1 MRDFKIKV
9 IPFIF
14 IFLLLIGVYFV
25 FSAPLNQKTLYPA
38 PKNYAPNFW
47 FDTEERYFPC
57 NPLDFNYDKNLQ
69 EIPAEKAKEKYDSL
83 TTQEKLNHFTIFYH
97 LVDDKKNNQWIY
109 EYHLYYVFNEFTNE
123 HYGDWER
130 VDVYVDKNTKKSIK
144 VIGFAHNGSK
154 TKVILA
160 NNELNN
166 PKTNHQRI
174 LIEKGSHASCP
185 DGNNNGLYSRFSDIS
200 NWNSA
205 YGIRD
210 WSLQDKLYGQKIKWN
225 DKRYKLLSM
234 DELKKEYSQKHSL
247 QKRVISKAKNLGI
260 DLLKTF
266 RVNKVYFFQNR
277 HIYIAKEIAG
287 SPPSNPWQRKEYN
300 NPKTAQPIENP
311 LKHIVKVFPEKFT
324 QFTSKTRD
332 IVEETII
339 KLKEIIPLT
348 NKQKKNLL
356 TAEIKERAVFNQ
368 SNNKK
373 TTKTQTHKEKVSNE
387 SIISINS
394 ANSKKEENN
403 KQENI
408 QEENNNNQENQVKVY
423 LLEKR
428 IDKIKK
434 EVFLFQEKIEE
445 IRKEKKKEIE
455 KEKKNI
461 KTIKEDDN
469 SQDSQEKKDKKEKDI
484 QENNNQENKG
494 DLSQK
499 KQKKR
504 NDCLPRSID
513 LNTASL
519 QELEKLVNIGPVIA
533 QRIIDQRKKTPFFS
547 VDDLIKVKGI
557 GKKILTKIK
566 NQGCAYVYIRSN
578 HVTFYPSTGG
588 SGNTKQSSNNNQ
600 CLPKSI
606 EINSASQEELL
617 KIIGVGQTI
626 AQRIINNRPY
636 SSLDD
641 LIKVKGIGE
650 KKIEKIKNQ
659 GCAYVKDEN
668 KNNSEENE
676 ENNEENNE
684 DENEN
689 NKSTENNNKNKEE
702 NDVLKVYPS
711 LIQFSIL
718 ENDTKSQT
726 QTLFISNKGINSLQ
740 WQSVIKYDTPSSQGN
755 WIKIEPSFGYILA
768 NDSINASV
776 FLTDSV
782 SNLLTGN
789 YYATISLSIV
799 QEDTNNNQGTIKE
812 VEVEL
817 KVSENF
823 NNQNNNSN
831 KDNQNKEEEQQPSEE
846 VVINEIAWMGTK
858 ASIKDEWIELY
869 NTTNEDIDISGWS
882 IYGAKTGKCLNF
894 DSADGFSTTIIKA
907 NDYLLYAN
915 HQDDVKDFQ
924 GNSLVDIWDA
934 TISLNNSSPG
944 KIVLYD
950 SSNCQGKVID
960 IINQEGNKYWF
971 FGDNKTKQ
979 TMERISP
986 KELGSDSTNWANN
999 NLIIRQGFD
1008 ANNNPING
1016 TPKAKNSVSTS
1027 PTEINNLDAFN
1038 DDFVSEITLNLR
1050 NSPFIIKDK
1059 LTIPENKTLN
1069 IESGVV
1075 LKFIDSWGRYAGIK
1089 VNGTLKANGT
1099 EDKKIIFT
1107 SLKDD
1112 EYAGDTNN
1120 DQDKTSP
1127 SPGDWDK
1134 IYFTSSSKD
1143 SQLNNVIIRYGGG
1156 GYGTPCSPEMAG
1168 IKIEETNVEIKN
1180 SVIESNQYRGIYLI
1194 NSNSEIDNTQFLNN
1208 QVCCP
1213 TCHNQYGGYAL
1224 EIEGGRPTIEKS
1236 TFKENVYGIYIKSK
1250 ETYEDNQ
1257 LISKTET
1264 EPIIKNNNFQNNKE
1278 APIWL
1283 ENGNPEFS
1291 GNQTTNDAING
1302 ILIKNV
1308 NGYSIKNNTTLSANL
1323 PYIIDG
1329 KIIIPENKTLNIE
1342 PGIILKFADKY
1353 SGIVVNGTLK
1363 ANGTEDKKIIF
1374 TSLKDDEYAG
1384 DTNNDQDKTSPSPGD
1399 WDKIYFTSSSKDSE
1413 MKNII
1418 IRYGGGGNSFPET
1431 GIKIEETNLDLEDSV
1446 IENNQYSGLYF
1457 ISSLIDTD
1465 SFSNYPL
1472 TIIKGVSFS
1481 NNKKTINNRKQGYN
1495 LWIKGSN
1502 ISVENSMF
1510 KNSVYGIYIDNGKP
1524 DLKEDTL
1531 TFGIGDES
1539 NIRCNIYNS
1548 LQGECL
1554 NVP

>member
-1 MRDFKIKV
+1 MRDFNKIKI

-25 FSAPLNQKTLYPA
+25 FSAPLNQKILYPA

-83 TTQEKLNHFTIFYH
+83 TTQEKLDHFTIFYH

-154 TKVILA
+154 TKLILA

-174 LIEKGSHASCP
+174 LIEKGSHASIP
-185 DGNNNGLYSRFSDIS
+185 DGDNDGLFNCKRDVSNCISSYSFLFD
-200 NWNSA
+200 
-205 YGIRD
+205 D
-210 WSLQDKLYGQKIKWN
+210 WSFQDKLYGQKIKWN

-234 DELKKEYSQKHSL
+234 DELKKEYRKNFSL
-247 QKRVISKAKNLGI
+247 NRKIVSKAKILGSFPIKIKINFNLG
-260 DLLKTF
+260 KHSYK
-266 RVNKVYFFQNR
+266 VNKKMYTLKKVG
-277 HIYIAKEIAG
+277 G
-287 SPPSNPWQRKEYN
+287 SPPPNPWQRKEYN
-300 NPKTAQPIENP
+300 NPKTAQPIKNP

-368 SNNKK
+368 SNNK
-373 TTKTQTHKEKVSNE
+373 TTKTQIHKEKVSNE
-387 SIISINS
+387 SIINKINS

-408 QEENNNNQENQVKVY
+408 QEENNNNQENQVKVD

-434 EVFLFQEKIEE
+434 EVSLFQEKVEE
-445 IRKEKKKEIE
+445 IRKENKKEIE

-461 KTIKEDDN
+461 KTIKEDNN
-469 SQDSQEKKDKKEKDI
+469 SQDSQEKKDGKEKKEKDI
-484 QENNNQENKG
+484 QENNNQKNKEE
-494 DLSQK
+494 LNQR
-499 KQKKR
+499 KQKKE
-504 NDCLPRSID
+504 NDCLPRSIN

-547 VDDLIKVKGI
+547 LDDLIKVKGI
-557 GKKILTKIK
+557 GKKTLTKIK

-600 CLPKSI
+600 CLPRSI

-626 AQRIINNRPY
+626 AQRIIDNRPY

-676 ENNEENNE
+676 ENNKENNE

-689 NKSTENNNKNKEE
+689 NKSAENNNKNKEE
-702 NDVLKVYPS
+702 NDVLEVYPS

-726 QTLFISNKGINSLQ
+726 QTLFISNKGVNSLQ

-755 WIKIEPSFGYILA
+755 WIKIEPSFGSILV
-768 NDSINASV
+768 NDSVNTSV

-782 SNLLTGN
+782 SNLSTGN
-789 YYATISLSIV
+789 YHATISFSIV

-812 VEVEL
+812 VEVKL
-817 KVSENF
+817 KVSENS
-823 NNQNNNSN
+823 NNQDNSSN
-831 KDNQNKEEEQQPSEE
+831 KDNQNKEEQQPSEE

-858 ASIKDEWIELY
+858 ASTKDEWIELY

-915 HQDDVKDFQ
+915 YQDDVKDFQ

-934 TISLNNSSPG
+934 TISLNNSSPD
-944 KIVLYD
+944 KIILYD

-960 IINQEGNKYWF
+960 IINQEGNKHWF
-971 FGDNKTKQ
+971 SGDNKTKQ

-986 KELGSDSTNWANN
+986 KELGSNSANWANN

-1008 ANNNPING
+1008 ANDNQING
-1016 TPKAKNSVSTS
+1016 TPKAKNSVSAS

-1038 DDFVSEITLNLR
+1038 DDSVSEITLNLR

-1069 IESGVV
+1069 IEPGVV

-1089 VNGTLKANGT
+1089 VNGALKANGT

-1134 IYFTSSSKD
+1134 IYFTS
-1143 SQLNNVIIRYGGG
+1143 
-1156 GYGTPCSPEMAG
+1156 A
-1168 IKIEETNVEIKN
+1168 
-1180 SVIESNQYRGIYLI
+1180 
-1194 NSNSEIDNTQFLNN
+1194 
-1208 QVCCP
+1208 
-1213 TCHNQYGGYAL
+1213 
-1224 EIEGGRPTIEKS
+1224 
-1236 TFKENVYGIYIKSK
+1236 
-1250 ETYEDNQ
+1250 
-1257 LISKTET
+1257 
-1264 EPIIKNNNFQNNKE
+1264 
-1278 APIWL
+1278 
-1283 ENGNPEFS
+1283 
-1291 GNQTTNDAING
+1291 
-1302 ILIKNV
+1302 
-1308 NGYSIKNNTTLSANL
+1308 
-1323 PYIIDG
+1323 
-1329 KIIIPENKTLNIE
+1329 
-1342 PGIILKFADKY
+1342 
-1353 SGIVVNGTLK
+1353 
-1363 ANGTEDKKIIF
+1363 
-1374 TSLKDDEYAG
+1374 
-1384 DTNNDQDKTSPSPGD
+1384 
-1399 WDKIYFTSSSKDSE
+1399 SKDSE

-1418 IRYGGGGNSFPET
+1418 LRYGGGGNSFPET

-1481 NNKKTINNRKQGYN
+1481 NNKKTINNQEQGYN

-1539 NIRCNIYNS
+1539 NIRCNVYSS